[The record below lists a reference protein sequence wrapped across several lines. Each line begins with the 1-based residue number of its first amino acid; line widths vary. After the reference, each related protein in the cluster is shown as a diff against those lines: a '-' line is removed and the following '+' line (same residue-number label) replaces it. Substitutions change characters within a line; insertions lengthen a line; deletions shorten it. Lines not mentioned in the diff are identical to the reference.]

1 MPFFF
6 IAPVWTLCVLSGIV
20 LFCFQRFRRA
30 GLYAISISTTATL
43 LSFFLSTPVLYLGPR
58 IGAQWMG
65 RWSGVVLMGAYLLA
79 IGIGALIGAL
89 ASRVLVRSKAPAP
102 QMNEIVRPLRSL
114 TPRRLKPI
122 ATVGDPA
129 CGRKG

>member
-6 IAPVWTLCVLSGIV
+6 IVPVWMLCVLSGIV
-20 LFCFQRFRRA
+20 LLCFQRFRRI

-43 LSFFLSTPVLYLGPR
+43 VSFSLSTAILYFGPR

-65 RWSGVVLMGAYLLA
+65 RWAGVVLMAAYLLA

-89 ASRVLVRSKAPAP
+89 GGFLFTRKLL
-102 QMNEIVRPLRSL
+102 LR
-114 TPRRLKPI
+114 R
-122 ATVGDPA
+122 
-129 CGRKG
+129 